1 MVIEKR
7 LMIPYYSYQ
16 LKPEDIQNLMSLEL
30 FNVIL
35 HQLSKNESEEL
46 VVNYRSQAL
55 DNNTS
60 TSNLV
65 AELHRVF
72 NSKSAKGFGVFSSDS
87 EMKHWLQQ
95 LKTNELNFYDFSQI
109 SANKL
114 KEELSKYPFADEGI
128 LVMAEYQSLATH
140 YLFIGLLPN
149 SQSLTVTEGLEIS
162 ATDYLDIN
170 HMDIAAR
177 IDLSL
182 YESDP
187 ESNRYLTFIK
197 GRVGRK
203 IADFF
208 LDFLQADVGLDTKQQ
223 NQVLM
228 QAVDDFC
235 TDSKL
240 DKEES
245 KNYKKQVYD
254 YCNEQIKSGEEVRI
268 KELSGELSGHSD
280 DGDNFYNF
288 TQDNGYE
295 LEDSFPG
302 DRSTVKKL
310 AKYVG
315 AGGGLN
321 ISFDS
326 LLLGER
332 IFYDPETDTLTIKGT
347 PPNLKHQLTKS

>member
-1 MVIEKR
+1 
-7 LMIPYYSYQ
+7 MITYYTYQ
-16 LKPEDIQNLMSLEL
+16 LKPEDIQNLMSLDL

-35 HQLSKNESEEL
+35 HQLSKNEADEL
-46 VVNYRSQAL
+46 IVHYRTQAL
-55 DNNTS
+55 ENNDS
-60 TSNLV
+60 TCNLV

-72 NSKSAKGFGVFSSDS
+72 NAKLAKGFGVFNSDS
-87 EMKHWLQQ
+87 EMKLWLQQ
-95 LKTNELNFYDFSQI
+95 LKNNELDFYTFSQN
-109 SANKL
+109 SAKKL
-114 KEELSKYPFADEGI
+114 KDELSNYPFADEGI
-128 LVMAEYQSLATH
+128 LVMADYQSLATH

-149 SQSLTVTEGLEIS
+149 SRSLKVTEGLDIS

-177 IDLSL
+177 IDLSM
-182 YESDP
+182 YESEP
-187 ESNRYLTFIK
+187 ESNRYLSFVK

-203 IADFF
+203 VADFF

-223 NQVLM
+223 NLVLM

-240 DKEES
+240 EKEDARD
-245 KNYKKQVYD
+245 YKKHVYE
-254 YCNEQIKSGEEVRI
+254 YCNEQIKSGDEVYI
-268 KELSGELSGHSD
+268 KELSGELPTDTDHSS
-280 DGDNFYNF
+280 FYDF
-288 TQDNGYE
+288 TQENGYE
-295 LEDSFPG
+295 LEESFPG

-310 AKYVG
+310 TKYVG

-326 LLLGER
+326 VLLGER
-332 IFYDPETDTLTIKGT
+332 IIYDPETDVLTIKGT

>member
-1 MVIEKR
+1 
-7 LMIPYYSYQ
+7 
-16 LKPEDIQNLMSLEL
+16 MSLDL

-35 HQLSKNESEEL
+35 HQLSKNESDEL

-55 DNNTS
+55 ENNTS

-95 LKTNELNFYDFSQI
+95 LKQNELNFYDFSQV

-114 KEELSKYPFADEGI
+114 KEELAKYPFADEGI

-149 SQSLTVTEGLEIS
+149 SKSLKVTEGLDIS

-182 YESDP
+182 YEADS
-187 ESNRYLTFIK
+187 ESNRYLSFIK

-208 LDFLQADVGLDTKQQ
+208 LDFLQAEVGLDTKQQ

-228 QAVDDFC
+228 QAVEDFC

-254 YCNEQIKSGEEVRI
+254 YCNEQIKSGEEVSIR
-268 KELSGELSGHSD
+268 ELSGELAD
-280 DGDNFYNF
+280 PADGGNSFYEY

-295 LEDSFPG
+295 LEETFPG
-302 DRSTVKKL
+302 DRTTVKKL

-326 LLLGER
+326 MLLGER

>member
-1 MVIEKR
+1 
-7 LMIPYYSYQ
+7 
-16 LKPEDIQNLMSLEL
+16 MSLDL

-35 HQLSKNESEEL
+35 HQVCKNESEEL

-55 DNNTS
+55 ENNTA

-72 NSKSAKGFGVFSSDS
+72 NSKSAKGFGIFRSDS
-87 EMKHWLQQ
+87 EMKTWLQE
-95 LKTNELNFYDFSQI
+95 LKNNELNFYDFSQV
-109 SANKL
+109 AGNKL
-114 KEELSKYPFADEGI
+114 KQELAKYPFADEGI
-128 LVMAEYQSLATH
+128 LVLAEYQSLATH

-149 SQSLTVTEGLEIS
+149 SQSLKVTEGLDIS

-182 YESDP
+182 YDSEPD
-187 ESNRYLTFIK
+187 SNRYLSFIK

-208 LDFLQADVGLDTKQQ
+208 LDFLQAEVGLDTKQQ

-245 KNYKKQVYD
+245 TSYKKQVYD
-254 YCNEQIKSGEEVRI
+254 YCNEQIKGGEEVSI
-268 KELSGELSGHSD
+268 KELSGELPGHTTENSS
-280 DGDNFYNF
+280 FYQF
-288 TQDNGYE
+288 TRENGYE
-295 LEDSFPG
+295 LEESFPG

-332 IFYDPETDTLTIKGT
+332 VFYDPETDTLTIKGT